1 MSHETELEEFLYVF
15 IHRQAETYNIYHR
28 PLIQNWLAV
37 IMLAYVSLYILL
49 EI

>member
-15 IHRQAETYNIYHR
+15 IHRQAKTYNIYHR

-49 EI
+49 